1 LFWGRSKTLVGLD
14 VGTSAVKA
22 VEISLSGS
30 EPVVTGFARVEL
42 GQGLGPAEAIAE
54 CARLGRFRARRAAA
68 GLSGPSTVVRHL
80 AMQAMTDDELKAAVR
95 FDSDKHLPF
104 DVDECR
110 LDCQSLGAADEE
122 GKQRLVLLAAARNAL
137 VDERVAQIR
146 ALGLAPEAI
155 DLDLLALS
163 NAFELCAPLD
173 AEGEGGAVAL
183 VDVGCTRTA
192 IHVLSGLRSRF
203 SREIPLGGAD
213 MTLAVGRRFELDG
226 PAAEARK
233 RDEQH
238 EADVREAALPVVEDL
253 ANELAL
259 SLEYVEHHEG
269 LEVREVLLSGG
280 GALCPGVRELL
291 EELVRKPVRWWSPLE
306 GLRVD
311 EARVDVQELG
321 RWTPTL
327 AVAVG
332 LASRVRAA

>member
-1 LFWGRSKTLVGLD
+1 VGLD
-14 VGTSAVKA
+14 VGSSAVKV
-22 VEISLSGS
+22 VEITLSGS

-42 GQGLGPAEAIAE
+42 GPGTGPAEAIAA
-54 CARLGRFRARRAAA
+54 CARAGRFRARRAAA

-80 AMQAMTDDELKAAVR
+80 TMQAMTDEELKAAVR

-110 LDCQSLGAADEE
+110 LDCQSLGASDQE

-137 VDERVAQIR
+137 VDERVEQIR

-155 DLDLLALS
+155 DHDLLALA
-163 NAFELCAPLD
+163 NAFELCTPVD
-173 AEGEGGAVAL
+173 AEAEVGAVAL
-183 VDVGCTRTA
+183 VDVGAARTA
-192 IHVLSGLRSRF
+192 IHVVSGLRSRF
-203 SREIPLGGAD
+203 SREIPMGGAD
-213 MTLAVGRRFELDG
+213 MTLALQRRFDLDTA
-226 PAAEARK
+226 AAEAKK
-233 RDEQH
+233 RDEAC
-238 EADVREAALPVVEDL
+238 ADEVASTARPMIEDL

-280 GALCPGVRELL
+280 GSLCPGVRDIF
-291 EELVRKPVRWWSPLE
+291 EEVARKPVRWWSPLE

-311 EARVDVQELG
+311 ETRVDVAELG
-321 RWTPTL
+321 RWTSTL